1 MAGAKKPYSGAQ
13 VKTIVNNATNRK
25 EPLHRKTTGKY
36 GNNLSLSGNFGVILI
51 CIIEK
56 LCKTVPE

>member
-36 GNNLSLSGNFGVILI
+36 GNNLLFLSGNFGIILI
-51 CIIEK
+51 
-56 LCKTVPE
+56 